1 METVKQKEKKAYTT
15 LKAKYGYKNTMAAPH
30 LVKVVVASGTG
41 SGVKRNKDH
50 NKLVIERLTKI
61 TGQKPATKSAKKS
74 IATFKTRIGDPI
86 GVMVTLRGARMF
98 GFLDKLINVAIPRT
112 KDFLGIERKI
122 VDNIGNLTMSIK
134 EHTIFPET
142 GDEELKDVFGLA
154 ITIVTTAKTKP
165 EATEFF
171 ELIGIPFKK

>member
-1 METVKQKEKKAYTT
+1 METVKQKEKKAFTT
-15 LKAKYGYKNTMAAPH
+15 LKPKYGYKSSMAAPH

-41 SGVKRNKDH
+41 SGIKRDKDRNKF
-50 NKLVIERLTKI
+50 VMERLAKM
-61 TGQKPATKSAKKS
+61 TGQKPATRGAKKS
-74 IATFKTRIGDPI
+74 VASFKIRLGDPI
-86 GVMVTLRGARMF
+86 GVLVTLRGARMY

-112 KDFLGIERKI
+112 KDFRGIERKV

-142 GDEELKDVFGLA
+142 GDEDIKDLFGLA
-154 ITIVTTAKTKP
+154 VTIVTTAKTKA